1 MWNGRLWLCV
11 YVCMCV
17 CGGVL
22 WPFPLLSHVLQL
34 CRSISMQTAA
44 AALHPIAHFKQQP
57 NLSSHTHT
65 QTHTLRHTHAHSDH
79 VVQFIYHNSRRN
91 STLYMSMR
99 CIHLTF
105 NPRSQW
111 HTHTVT
117 NPHRGS
123 TAHAH
128 SLLLCRT
135 SSAVQDVFL
144 IFHFLPKVQIQTV
157 WVQS

>member
-11 YVCMCV
+11 YVC
-17 CGGVL
+17 L
-22 WPFPLLSHVLQL
+22 WGRALAFSPPLP
-34 CRSISMQTAA
+34 RPPAAA